1 MENGYEY
8 IVKEGDTLSEILY
21 DLTGSANKDIYEKI
35 AADNNI
41 GNVEHIIPGQKI
53 VIGPEYLGSSS
64 SNSSSNTGSGGET
77 KNVETNN
84 DDSLI
89 FESDDQSDLEQ
100 FLSKNESQEKKSE
113 EINPQKKEASNNQ
126 QNLTPQEKVPA
137 NTSQQNEDN
146 NTKSNGTNNVS
157 NTVYTP
163 SDYEICYP
171 QSVSGFEPRN
181 FFKTFQIKEN
191 AGERFVAVNNQ
202 VRKCGT
208 DIDGIITS
216 LTTLKTKMGENTGTT
231 TQIDKITNALKQKKE
246 DLITKNS
253 ELIKACDQV
262 IDYVYANKSS
272 KAEEAS
278 KVYNTISNIDIY
290 KG

>member
-8 IVKEGDTLSEILY
+8 IVKEGDTLSEIFY
-21 DLTGSANKDIYEKI
+21 DLTGNANKEIYEKI

-41 GNVEHIIPGQKI
+41 GNADHIIPGQKI
-53 VIGPEYLGSSS
+53 IIGPEYLE
-64 SNSSSNTGSGGET
+64 SNLSNPSSNTGSSGGT
-77 KNVETNN
+77 KNIETNG

-89 FESDDQSDLEQ
+89 FESDDQSELEQ
-100 FLSKNESQEKKSE
+100 FLSKNESQEEKSE
-113 EINPQKKEASNNQ
+113 KTPQKKEASNNR

-137 NTSQQNEDN
+137 NTSQQNEEN
-146 NTKSNGTNNVS
+146 NAKKNGTNNIS
-157 NTVYTP
+157 NAIYTP

-181 FFKTFQIKEN
+181 IFKTFKIKEN
-191 AGERFVAVNNQ
+191 AGEHFVAVNNQ

-208 DIDGIITS
+208 DIDGIIAS
-216 LTTLKTKMGENTGTT
+216 LIILKTKMGENTGTT

-246 DLITKNS
+246 DLIIKNS

-278 KVYNTISNIDIY
+278 KVYNTILNIDIY

>member
-21 DLTGSANKDIYEKI
+21 DLTGNANKEIYEKI

-41 GNVEHIIPGQKI
+41 GNVDHIIPGQKI
-53 VIGPEYLGSSS
+53 IIGPEYLGSNS
-64 SNSSSNTGSGGET
+64 SNPSSDTGSSGET
-77 KNVETNN
+77 KAVEANG

-89 FESDDQSDLEQ
+89 FESDDQSELEQ
-100 FLSKNESQEKKSE
+100 LLSKNESQEEKSE
-113 EINPQKKEASNNQ
+113 EKSQKKENSNNQ
-126 QNLTPQEKVPA
+126 QNLTPQEKVHA
-137 NTSQQNEDN
+137 ALQQNEDN

-157 NTVYTP
+157 NAIYTP

-181 FFKTFQIKEN
+181 IFKTFQIKEN
-191 AGERFVAVNNQ
+191 AGEHFVAVNNQ

-208 DIDGIITS
+208 DIDGIIAS

-253 ELIKACDQV
+253 ELIKACNQV